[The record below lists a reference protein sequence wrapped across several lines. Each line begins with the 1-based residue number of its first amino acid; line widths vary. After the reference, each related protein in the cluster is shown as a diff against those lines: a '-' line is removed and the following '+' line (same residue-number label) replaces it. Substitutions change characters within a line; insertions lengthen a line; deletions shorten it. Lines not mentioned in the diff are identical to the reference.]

1 MQVLVIIVSATL
13 TVFLIISI
21 FALVKIIQVLNDIK
35 RITKKAEHI
44 ADSAEHVGK
53 LFKYSAG
60 PVAVAKLLANVSEA
74 VFGNSKRKGKKNE

>member
-44 ADSAEHVGK
+44 ADQAEAVGN
-53 LFKYSAG
+53 FFQNSAG
-60 PVAVAKLLANVSEA
+60 PMAIVKLISNIIQS
-74 VFGNSKRKGKKNE
+74 FKRNKGKK